1 MERHHSEDLGI
12 DGRLI
17 LKGIL
22 NNRMEGRR
30 LDWSGLGQGQA
41 AGCCEDGDEQLVF
54 KNDGYYLTSWK
65 TVSFS
70 RKTLLRGVSALD

>member
-1 MERHHSEDLGI
+1 MTHIGEKRNAYRILVGNLMERHHSEDLGI

-30 LDWSGLGQGQA
+30 LD
-41 AGCCEDGDEQLVF
+41 
-54 KNDGYYLTSWK
+54 
-65 TVSFS
+65 
-70 RKTLLRGVSALD
+70 